1 MATPRAISAPFVRRL
16 FAYNPRSQNVWSLAI
31 PPGQTTLQRN
41 DFYVA
46 MRAVALAQSGEDT
59 LTPERVRETATDA
72 VKIAAFEGGAKPP
85 ISSSKGKKEK
95 KESKW
100 FSKTTP
106 GSNKGAVPTKH
117 KKWFSKT
124 TPPGSNKGV
133 VPRTTPPTPGW
144 TNKAEDGAG
153 SSSRAKV
160 AAVHSAKSEFHR
172 KESRSFQK

>member
-1 MATPRAISAPFVRRL
+1 M
-16 FAYNPRSQNVWSLAI
+16 WSLAI

-41 DFYVA
+41 EFYVA
-46 MRAVALAQSGEDT
+46 MRVVALAQSGEDT
-59 LTPERVRETATDA
+59 LTPERVRQTATDA
-72 VKIAAFEGGAKPP
+72 VKIAAFKGGGKPP

-95 KESKW
+95 KGSKW

-124 TPPGSNKGV
+124 APGSNKGA
-133 VPRTTPPTPGW
+133 VPRTTPPTSRL

-160 AAVHSAKSEFHR
+160 AAVHSTKSEFHR
-172 KESRSFQK
+172 KESRSFREGNKNNGIGRYASKYACFALEA